1 MRCGYLKVFKFLYV
15 LTFLSTSA
23 NATESGASCVI
34 LLSMKIIIE
43 LCAYYLF
50 LVPIILMLVIL
61 LRNRDYSW
69 SEKIIL
75 LLGSA
80 ILSYGLAKIAN
91 HFIIDARPFL
101 RDGVVPMIKSS
112 HDNGFPSD
120 HTLISAWAGW
130 LAFSL
135 QKRYGVILLI
145 LAGMVGWSRVFAG
158 VHHLSDVLGSFVIAA
173 VGVWLAWL
181 VVNRLVHSKMRSKES
196 K

>member
-1 MRCGYLKVFKFLYV
+1 
-15 LTFLSTSA
+15 
-23 NATESGASCVI
+23 
-34 LLSMKIIIE
+34 MKIIVE

-50 LVPIILMLVIL
+50 LLPIVLMLVIL
-61 LRNRDYSW
+61 LRDRDYSW
-69 SEKIIL
+69 LEKIIL

-112 HDNGFPSD
+112 RDNGFPSD

-135 QKRYGVILLI
+135 RRRYGVILLI
-145 LAGMVGWSRVFAG
+145 LAGVVGWSRVFAG

-181 VVNRLVHSKMRSKES
+181 VVNRLVRSEAGAKES